1 MKHSQDEGSVRINSP
16 SLKHAD
22 TIGLKHNVGFEG
34 KILFAVHFQIQPCR
48 EFYVSKLSTFIA
60 FSLIC
65 LKINQL
71 RIGLGSEMIDE
82 SFEKH
87 EVGLGVF
94 GYFVGPFLDLEEE
107 FKE

>member
-1 MKHSQDEGSVRINSP
+1 M
-16 SLKHAD
+16 
-22 TIGLKHNVGFEG
+22 
-34 KILFAVHFQIQPCR
+34 HFQIQPCR

-71 RIGLGSEMIDE
+71 RIGLGSEMIDG

-87 EVGLGVF
+87 EDGLGVF
-94 GYFVGPFLDLEEE
+94 GYLVGPFLDFEEE
-107 FKE
+107 SMK